1 MKNSPLGVHTL
12 SSSNGRTLGTS
23 SGRTVGTFSWPHLG
37 IISCPSTRIRALLAA
52 GKPDWSLLAT
62 VTPETMQI
70 SSALLE

>member
-37 IISCPSTRIRALLAA
+37 IISCPSTRLCGHKVSDTTVRKRRDEWIEA
-52 GKPDWSLLAT
+52 GVYDAIAN
-62 VTPETMQI
+62 E
-70 SSALLE
+70 